1 MKVETE
7 KKTGKQ
13 DSERTITGQDFVVAK
28 ATGVVNGVLN
38 RCGLHKKGLLSY
50 LYLYFLSFSRASL
63 TGLFSAIVGVLI
75 INPVWPL

>member
-28 ATGVVNGVLN
+28 ATGVVNGVPN

-50 LYLYFLSFSRASL
+50 LILV
-63 TGLFSAIVGVLI
+63 LFVFFEG
-75 INPVWPL
+75 